1 MVGSVLGIFGE
12 QVAKHGTATSSAKI
26 SVQQIRIFTITSSC
40 ASIQTENSAPATP
53 VPKYDT
59 HASQRSAENF
69 YNRKT
74 DITDGA
80 AHRRTQ
86 LTRLLFARRGP

>member
-1 MVGSVLGIFGE
+1 VLVIGSVLGIFGE

-59 HASQRSAENF
+59 HVPAIGREFLQPQDRHYGRSSASPDSVNSPLVR
-69 YNRKT
+69 
-74 DITDGA
+74 
-80 AHRRTQ
+80 
-86 LTRLLFARRGP
+86 

>member
-59 HASQRSAENF
+59 HVPAIGREFLQPQDRHYGRSSASPDSVNSPLVR
-69 YNRKT
+69 
-74 DITDGA
+74 
-80 AHRRTQ
+80 
-86 LTRLLFARRGP
+86 